1 MIGGGQLARMMAG
14 PAAELGVPFRVLA
27 EAPDASA
34 AQVAPHVVGD
44 HASLDDL
51 RAFAV
56 TVDVVTFDHEHVP
69 TEHLRALEAEG
80 VAVRPGPDAL
90 QFAQDKLLMR
100 QAVERLGLPN
110 PAWAPVSSLEE
121 VLGFGDRHG
130 WPMILKTARGG
141 YDGKGVLKLDSA
153 EAARAGAE
161 EGTLATWLGA
171 GIAPLLA
178 EAMVPF
184 SRELSA
190 QVARTPSGRIAA
202 YPVVESVQT
211 DGVCD
216 VVTAPAPDLDP
227 AVAEAASAAAAR
239 IAEQLGVTGMLAV
252 ELFETPGVGPGFQV
266 NELAMRPHNSGHW
279 SMDGA
284 VTGQFEQH
292 VRAVLDLPLG
302 DTSPHGRGTV
312 MKNVLGGA
320 REDLHAGYVGA
331 MAAHPRA
338 KVHTYGK
345 DVRPGR
351 KVGHV
356 NVVAEGGLSLADA
369 ARAADSAAAVLRDGA
384 APRPLDPRPARRG
397 RRGRT
402 AAGPGAY

>member
-51 RAFAV
+51 RAFAA

-69 TEHLRALEAEG
+69 TEHLRTLEAEG

-100 QAVERLGLPN
+100 EAVERLGLPN
-110 PAWAPVSSLEE
+110 PAWAPVGSLEE
-121 VLGFGDRHG
+121 VLAFGEEHG
-130 WPMILKTARGG
+130 WPMVLKTARGG
-141 YDGKGVLKLDSA
+141 YDGKGVLVVDSA
-153 EAARAGAE
+153 DDARAGAE
-161 EGTLATWLGA
+161 GGTLATWLGA

-216 VVTAPAPDLDP
+216 VVTAPAPDLEIGR
-227 AVAEAASAAAAR
+227 A
-239 IAEQLGVTGMLAV
+239 
-252 ELFETPGVGPGFQV
+252 
-266 NELAMRPHNSGHW
+266 
-279 SMDGA
+279 
-284 VTGQFEQH
+284 H
-292 VRAVLDLPLG
+292 V
-302 DTSPHGRGTV
+302 
-312 MKNVLGGA
+312 
-320 REDLHAGYVGA
+320 
-331 MAAHPRA
+331 
-338 KVHTYGK
+338 
-345 DVRPGR
+345 
-351 KVGHV
+351 
-356 NVVAEGGLSLADA
+356 
-369 ARAADSAAAVLRDGA
+369 
-384 APRPLDPRPARRG
+384 
-397 RRGRT
+397 
-402 AAGPGAY
+402 